1 MLLAILSV
9 SITHYLPLSITPLL
23 PSISLSVSLSL
34 NLLFCLSLCLS
45 LPKGGLS
52 VAIPGELAGMKM
64 AHDMFGRQ
72 VNQI

>member
-9 SITHYLPLSITPLL
+9 STTHYLSSSIALHHCPLS
-23 PSISLSVSLSL
+23 
-34 NLLFCLSLCLS
+34 LFLCLS

-52 VAIPGELAGMKM
+52 VAIPGELAGMKK